1 MRYHRF
7 GACAAASI
15 SFATVSAPAY
25 AQSQSQPAAAQSQWR
40 PAVNTKSQWQP
51 QPINAQWQPA
61 ITESRWRP
69 ETTKSSALKWELGFL
84 ALSAIDAAQTI
95 ECLNRNACEETN
107 PLFGKHPSTK
117 SIILA
122 KVGGGLAHFAL
133 FSYINKRSPKTAL
146 RAAQV
151 SFALQ
156 GTVVLLNARVAF

>member
-1 MRYHRF
+1 MRYQWL
-7 GACAAASI
+7 GVCAAASL
-15 SFATVSAPAY
+15 SFAASTPAF
-25 AQSQSQPAAAQSQWR
+25 AQSQSQPAVAQTQWQPTVPRSPWRLQPTKAQSETEF
-40 PAVNTKSQWQP
+40 TKSQL
-51 QPINAQWQPA
+51 
-61 ITESRWRP
+61 RP
-69 ETTKSSALKWELGFL
+69 DFTRSSALKWEMAFL

-117 SIILA
+117 TILLT
-122 KVGGGLAHFAL
+122 KLGGGLAHFAL
-133 FSYINKRSPKTAL
+133 FSYINERSPKTAL